1 MSVQYFFKNNSNLS
15 LWFFQSDAGWE
26 EYYDYIFPEDAANQP
41 NRKLLAMVK
50 LWKKQQI
57 EEDAPE
63 RSPEEEETSTAAGNQ
78 AASPETDTNA
88 AKEQKPEITY
98 DDRDDEGSSSES
110 DSHGEDGGEKESKQS
125 EDAEKD

>member
-1 MSVQYFFKNNSNLS
+1 MS

-63 RSPEEEETSTAAGNQ
+63 RAPEEEETSTTAGKQ
-78 AASPETDTNA
+78 GASPDTDTNT
-88 AKEQKPEITY
+88 AKEHNPEITY
-98 DDRDDEGSSSES
+98 DDRDDEDSSSSSES
-110 DSHGEDGGEKESKQS
+110 DSHGEDGGEKESKQN
-125 EDAEKD
+125 EDVQKD

>member
-1 MSVQYFFKNNSNLS
+1 MN
-15 LWFFQSDAGWE
+15 LWFLQSDAGWE

-63 RSPEEEETSTAAGNQ
+63 TAVEEEEASTSADEH
-78 AASPETDTNA
+78 AASSDTDTNA
-88 AKEQKPEITY
+88 AKEHKPETTY
-98 DDRDDEGSSSES
+98 DDRDDSSSSSSSSES
-110 DSHGEDGGEKESKQS
+110 DSNDEDSGDKESKQS
-125 EDAEKD
+125 EDTQKDSASQ